1 MIRCSNRNRNHL
13 NPGLGQQQR
22 DLRANKLPRPARMLA
37 AIGPAT
43 SDTPGELC
51 RHEGASPNFGRF
63 RAPIGGRGRQ
73 WPRLEPPAERAFQ
86 PLRHWPRWRRTIQ
99 RQAAGKQSQREFRN
113 ALDAQASRLCFRGIK
128 QRTAPWV
135 SASIWPMASVI
146 PRSRSQRNMAVQRS
160 VCRVA
165 VIATEPRPM
174 PSTAVTR
181 QFTRPGRARSSTSTS
196 SRDESSASSRRSL
209 PCPAGD
215 HPIARAPH
223 WNLRDP
229 CNPRLLKHS
238 G

>member
-1 MIRCSNRNRNHL
+1 MIRCSNRNRNAPESR
-13 NPGLGQQQR
+13 PGSTATGPSRKQTSSASSNVSGDR
-22 DLRANKLPRPARMLA
+22 SSHVGHARRTSSARSASPSFRPVQGPNRRS
-37 AIGPAT
+37 GPAM
-43 SDTPGELC
+43 
-51 RHEGASPNFGRF
+51 A
-63 RAPIGGRGRQ
+63 
-73 WPRLEPPAERAFQ
+73 RLEPPAERPFQ
-86 PLRHWPRWRRTIQ
+86 PLRHWPRRRRTIQ
-99 RQAAGKQSQREFRN
+99 RQAAGKQSQRELRN

-128 QRTAPWV
+128 QRTGAWV

-209 PCPAGD
+209 PCPAPGSS
-215 HPIARAPH
+215 HRSGST
-223 WNLRDP
+223 LES
-229 CNPRLLKHS
+229 PRPL
-238 G
+238 